1 LASKYGGAAFSVE
14 LLRALIDCGFA
25 ISCSGLVGLDP
36 RDVVGVV
43 DVP

>member
-1 LASKYGGAAFSVE
+1 LTSKYGGAAFGVE
-14 LLRALIDCGFA
+14 LLHALIGCGFA
-25 ISCSGLVGLDP
+25 ISGSCLVGLDP